1 LKKPLLFISIIL
13 IALAIW
19 TMQNQAA
26 ELDLDFIVGQKHKG
40 VCWVAGP
47 RPLEGW
53 ELDSLRAFGAT
64 HISQTPFGWQQ
75 DPKTPEIR
83 WEQHSDRM
91 WWGERL
97 AGLEATLTDGRN
109 SGLESILKPHL
120 WVHGAW
126 PGEIEMQ
133 SEAHWAEWFM
143 QYGEFIGYFADFAE
157 KHQIPVLCIGTELEK
172 TVHREADWRKI
183 IENIRSRYRGRI
195 VYAANFTEYDKIKFW
210 DALDYIG
217 IQAYFPLA
225 ESENPSQKELD
236 KTWGKVIPQIEKVVS
251 NFQKP
256 VIFTEIGY
264 CNTADAAVSPW
275 IWPHERKGTE
285 VSEQVQ
291 AKCYQAFFDNV
302 WKKDWL
308 AGVYFWK
315 WYPQVRGSEIDFTP
329 QGKEAAEVMRR
340 EFLGEI

>member
-1 LKKPLLFISIIL
+1 
-13 IALAIW
+13 
-19 TMQNQAA
+19 MQNQAA
-26 ELDLDFIVGQKHKG
+26 ELDFAVGQKHKG

-53 ELDSLRAFGAT
+53 ELDSLKSFGAS

-75 DPKTPEIR
+75 DPKQPEIR
-83 WEQHSDRM
+83 WEKHSDRM

-97 AGLEATLTDGRN
+97 GGLEATLFDGRN

-133 SEAHWAEWFM
+133 SEAHWAEWFK
-143 QYGEFIGYFADFAE
+143 QYGEFIWYFADFAE

-172 TVHREADWRKI
+172 TIHREADWRKI
-183 IENIRSRYRGRI
+183 VASVRSRYRGKL

-210 DALDYIG
+210 DAMDYIG
-217 IQAYFPLA
+217 IQAYFPLS
-225 ESENPSQKELD
+225 ETENPSRKELN
-236 KTWGKVIPQIEKVVS
+236 KAWGKVIPQIEKVVS
-251 NFQKP
+251 KFQKP

-264 CNTADAAVSPW
+264 CNTVDAAVSPW
-275 IWPHERKGTE
+275 IWPHERKGVE

-291 AKCYQAFFDNV
+291 AMCYQAFFDNV
-302 WKKDWL
+302 WKRDWL

-329 QGKEAAEVMRR
+329 QGKEAAEVMRKG
-340 EFLGEI
+340 FLGGS